1 MKAIIQ
7 YFVNRSFV
15 VNLISAFIIFAGLM
29 MGSMIKRDTIPPF
42 EFNIVNIS
50 VSLPGASATEVEK
63 YLAYPIETVLQT
75 LPNLEEIESRSQFGR
90 LRMTL
95 HYNAGYDDI
104 LESIEQIRSRVNGI
118 KWQLPEQARDIVVEQ
133 EKVDEVFHMGI
144 ALSGF
149 DESNPEHRQYAKK
162 VRDDITAVPGIVR
175 ASLAM
180 NRQNVYIK
188 LDADKLKR
196 NEISIAEIRSR
207 IRQSLSFSPIGKVD
221 FDEKTYSVEVERPTE
236 AIETLNKLAIR
247 SNRSGDILYLKDVA
261 TVGMQ
266 IDEIKD
272 SAKFNGKPS
281 VNLYTRKDVASDSIA
296 LKGEVLKVLEQENKN
311 LPEGLKAEVFI
322 DTPKFIE
329 SQLGTLTTN
338 ALFGFILVLLILTLF
353 FNFKVSLVTSFGIPI
368 AYCGTLIVLYMMGI
382 SIDAIS
388 VVGLILVLGILV
400 DDAIIIAE
408 RYMENL
414 ENGLKPKDAAIESSR
429 DLMLPVTGTVLTTI
443 FAFAP
448 MVLLDSEIS
457 AIFYG
462 IPVVIITSLL
472 MSWLE
477 SFFIL
482 PNHLFHFI
490 KKAPKESSKS
500 TSLFIK
506 TRALYRKTLSQILR
520 FRYVAVLVLV
530 SFMGVSGW
538 VAKNKIQQQFRH
550 FGGNLERISVRITL
564 KESASLKQTEKA
576 IEPLEKHLM
585 ALPKETFGKVTANVG
600 RFWTRG
606 RMYEGYRFAKI
617 DLYISEDASHPA
629 TIKKEYT
636 KKLKKELKKFEGKN
650 VEKIA
655 VGFEMND
662 QDETKKDMVTIN
674 IIGREDVDYLGL
686 KGSLQEQ
693 IDTHKMGL
701 EMVKDNKEFDEK
713 WIFSPDNTM
722 LAQHQLAQNQLTQ
735 QLRSFFVPHE
745 LMQVRLGGE
754 AKWVYTQV
762 ERPKAIS
769 KSELNGMSV
778 LNSRGLSVPLD
789 KLGKW
794 YKKKQLSQIK
804 HKDGKRTFSFDLAFD
819 PEKDMN
825 INKAKDQANL
835 IVAALAK
842 KYPTFSV
849 ELKDADRAEAN
860 TRNWAARVALL
871 CVILVMF
878 TLALILGSVTLPL
891 IVGLPIPFG
900 LMGIVWAL
908 YLHDMPMG
916 MMSLIGLIGTVGV
929 SVNDSLIM
937 VDQIMKR
944 GRKMG
949 QLTRDAILDG
959 ASSRL
964 RAIILTSVTTLGGVF
979 PMAYGIGGE
988 SAFTQPLA
996 FSLGWGL
1003 FFSTFLTLFALPAFI
1018 EIRRDFGRWFT
1029 MGVNKFKK
1037 SRGYDPGDLEKP
1049 KSNGEIKLP
1058 KDFIEDKK
1066 QPGISTQ
1073 DSDFEPSPNL

>member
-1 MKAIIQ
+1 M
-7 YFVNRSFV
+7 
-15 VNLISAFIIFAGLM
+15 
-29 MGSMIKRDTIPPF
+29 
-42 EFNIVNIS
+42 

-63 YLAYPIETVLQT
+63 YLAYPIETALQS
-75 LPNLEEIESRSQFGR
+75 LPNVEEMTSRSSFGS

-104 LESIEQIRSRVNGI
+104 DESIEQIRSRVNGI
-118 KWQLPEQARDIVVEQ
+118 QWQLPEEARDIVVEQ

-144 ALSGF
+144 ALAGF
-149 DESNPEHRQYAKK
+149 QEGNPEHRLYAKK
-162 VRDDITAVPGIVR
+162 VRDEITAVPGIVR
-175 ASLAM
+175 AHLAM
-180 NRQNVYIK
+180 NSQNVYIK
-188 LDADKLKR
+188 MDADKLKR
-196 NEISIAEIRSR
+196 NEISIAEIRNK

-236 AIETLNKLAIR
+236 AIQTLNQLAIR
-247 SNRSGDILYLKDVA
+247 SNSSGDILYLKDVA

-272 SAKFNGKPS
+272 SSKFNGKPA
-281 VNLYTRKDVASDSIA
+281 VNIYTRKDVASDSIA
-296 LKGEVLKVLEQENKN
+296 LKGEVLKVLENENKN

-329 SQLGTLTTN
+329 SQLSTLTNN
-338 ALFGFILVLLILTLF
+338 AIFGFILVLLILTLF

-368 AYCGTLIVLYMMGI
+368 AYCGTLIVLYLMGI

-388 VVGLILVLGILV
+388 VVGMILVLGILV

-414 ENGLKPKDAAIESSR
+414 ESGMKPKQAALESSR

-443 FAFAP
+443 FAFSP
-448 MVLLDSEIS
+448 MILLDSEIS

-462 IPVVIITSLL
+462 IPIVIITSLI

-482 PNHLFHFI
+482 PNHLLHFI
-490 KKAPKESSKS
+490 KKAPKENSKS
-500 TSLFIK
+500 ASLFIK
-506 TRALYRKTLSQILR
+506 TKAFYKKTLARILK
-520 FRYVAVLVLV
+520 FRYLAVIALIAFMSV
-530 SFMGVSGW
+530 SIW
-538 VAKNKIQQQFRH
+538 VAKNKIQQQFRS
-550 FGGNLERISVRITL
+550 FGGNLERISVRLTL
-564 KESASLKQTEKA
+564 KESASLSQTEKE
-576 IEPLEKHLM
+576 IVPIEKHLM
-585 ALPKETFGKVTANVG
+585 TLPKDKFGKVTANVG
-600 RFWTRG
+600 KFWTRG
-606 RMYEGYRFAKI
+606 RMYEGYRYAKV
-617 DLYISEDASHPA
+617 DLYISEDESHPG
-629 TIKKEYT
+629 TVKREYT
-636 KKLKKELKKFEGKN
+636 EKLKKELKKFETGN
-650 VEKIA
+650 IEKVA

-662 QDETKKDMVTIN
+662 QDETKKDMVTIDVV
-674 IIGREDVDYLGL
+674 GHEDVDYLGL
-686 KGSLQEQ
+686 KDALKDE
-693 IDTHKMGL
+693 IKKNKMGI
-701 EMVKDNKEFDEK
+701 EVVKDVNEFDEK

-745 LMQVRLGGE
+745 LMQVRIDGE

-778 LNSRGLSVPLD
+778 LNSRGLSVPLN

-794 YKKKQLSQIK
+794 YKKKQLSQIS
-804 HKDGKRTFSFDLAFD
+804 HKDGKRTFSFDLAFNPD
-819 PEKDMN
+819 KDMN
-825 INKAKDQANL
+825 LIKAKEQAGQ
-835 IVAALAK
+835 IVSVLAK
-842 KYPTFSV
+842 KYPTFTI
-849 ELKDADRAEAN
+849 ELRDADRAETN
-860 TRNWAARVALL
+860 SRNWAARVALL

-878 TLALILGSVTLPL
+878 TLALILGSVSLPL

-916 MMSLIGLIGTVGV
+916 IMSLIGLVGTVGV

-949 QLTRDAILDG
+949 ELTRDAIIDG
-959 ASSRL
+959 AASRL
-964 RAIILTSVTTLGGVF
+964 RAIILTSVTTLVGVF

-1018 EIRRDFGRWFT
+1018 EIRRDFGRWLT
-1029 MGVNKFKK
+1029 IGWDKLNKFLNRSANGSKK
-1037 SRGYDPGDLEKP
+1037 NETS
-1049 KSNGEIKLP
+1049 SNGAKLP
-1058 KDFIEDKK
+1058 KNFIETKK
-1066 QPGISTQ
+1066 
-1073 DSDFEPSPNL
+1073 DSSGSPNGKDPTIRL